1 MGTGVQ
7 YGLPSVFLNDGNGTF
22 TPWSK
27 YDEDEQRDLWGFTDW
42 LMWRGGEVTDF
53 DLDGDDDIVL
63 FCYKGCFR
71 QYTQVLINKNGDLS
85 LDNAIHFPVGLFG
98 SNTKNDAI
106 DVGDVNG
113 DGYPDI
119 VTASGK
125 SEPYYINRK
134 IQILINENGERW

>member
-1 MGTGVQ
+1 M
-7 YGLPSVFLNDGNGTF
+7 
-22 TPWSK
+22 
-27 YDEDEQRDLWGFTDW
+27 
-42 LMWRGGEVTDF
+42 
-53 DLDGDDDIVL
+53 
-63 FCYKGCFR
+63 
-71 QYTQVLINKNGDLS
+71 LINKNGDLS

-119 VTASGK
+119 VTASK

-134 IQILINENGERW
+134 IQILINENGEDW